1 MVPIVDC
8 ANREKIM
15 TIQRPWLQHSNS
27 AAFLPEITSPQR
39 SLENSFLDSWIDG
52 ILVLTTTGQCIHSN
66 NLGERLCDRIAQD
79 YPGKNQVPQAIWHTC
94 QVLIH
99 NRPGPSKHPI
109 VAESVLKL
117 KQSHEHVR
125 IRARW
130 LNNNATDPHILV
142 ILENQT
148 QSRQTLANTEIIK
161 YKLSPRE
168 ADVWSLH
175 RIGYTYQEI
184 AAELHI
190 ALNTVKKH
198 MKNAYAKQQLFTM
211 IDEAYTDGLVG

>member
-1 MVPIVDC
+1 
-8 ANREKIM
+8 M
-15 TIQRPWLQHSNS
+15 TIQMPWLKHSNHS
-27 AAFLPEITSPQR
+27 ALLPGLTSTQC
-39 SLENSFLDSWIDG
+39 SLENSFLDGWIDG
-52 ILVLTTTGQCIHSN
+52 ILILTTTGQCIHSN
-66 NLGERLCDRIAQD
+66 SLGKSLCDRIAQD
-79 YPGKNQVPQAIWHTC
+79 YPSTDLIPQEIWATC
-94 QVLIH
+94 QILI
-99 NRPGPSKHPI
+99 NSRPGPSKHPI
-109 VAESVLKL
+109 VAESELKL
-117 KQSHEHVR
+117 RQSHDYVR

-130 LNNNATDPHILV
+130 FNDASTADPRILV

-148 QSRQTLANTEIIK
+148 QSRQTLAITETIK

-168 ADVWSLH
+168 ADVWRLH

-211 IDEAYTDGLVG
+211 IDESYTDELAG